1 MHNPFTS
8 ERDAFAAVVVLVGLV
23 LAAVVVG
30 VVTAPAWGA
39 AVFGAGLLVVLARA
53 LRRRPGDGRLALR
66 EAAEERHAP
75 PARPTYHMLVV
86 ANESLA
92 GKELRHEILRRM
104 ELWPEMLVVAP
115 ALSSRSHVWTSDTDR
130 ELEAARARLDAT
142 LAWAA
147 EQGFEARGTVGD
159 PDPMTA
165 IEDALR
171 SFDPDEI
178 VIATHPAERSS
189 WLESGLVE
197 RVREQV
203 DVPVTQVVVDLDRAR
218 VEIDRRP

>member
-8 ERDAFAAVVVLVGLV
+8 ERDAFAAVVVLVGLAV
-23 LAAVVVG
+23 AAVVVG
-30 VVTAPAWGA
+30 VLSAPAWGA
-39 AVFGAGLLVVLARA
+39 AVFGAGVVTVLALA
-53 LRRRPGDGRLALR
+53 LRRRPGDRRLALR
-66 EAAEERHAP
+66 EAARERHAP
-75 PARPTYHMLVV
+75 PAKPTHRMLVV

-92 GKELRHEILRRM
+92 GEELRREILRRM

-115 ALSSRSHVWTSDTDR
+115 ALSSRTHVWTSDTDR
-130 ELEAARARLDAT
+130 EVEEARARLDAT
-142 LAWAA
+142 LRWAA
-147 EQGFEARGTVGD
+147 EHGFEARGTVGD

-178 VIATHPAERSS
+178 VIATHPPERSS

-218 VEIDRRP
+218 VEIDRR